1 MGLRKALVRML
12 ALFRIFVFPTP
23 QAAVYNLTSQNIA
36 DSFPEPDRLQAI
48 EFLHAVGMSLSLGNH
63 KNKVRRFLQSFVLKQ
78 SDLNRNTLS
87 QNNMMTKNKYK

>member
-1 MGLRKALVRML
+1 MH

-23 QAAVYNLTSQNIA
+23 QAAIYNLNSQNIA

-63 KNKVRRFLQSFVLKQ
+63 KK
-78 SDLNRNTLS
+78 
-87 QNNMMTKNKYK
+87 TKYGDFFKALY